1 MPLNIDI
8 QQILLHLLNFAI
20 LFTGLYVILYKPV
33 KEFMEK
39 RQEHFKEMEEKAE
52 AAKSDAEKLKKQYE
66 DKLAASDAEISEKKS
81 KAEAELG
88 AIRKDR
94 LEKAEAD
101 ADKIIRD
108 AKDTAER
115 EKKRIIRSADDE
127 AKDIIAE
134 AAEHIVNSSLSDNFD
149 AFLRDAERGK
159 Q

>member
-66 DKLAASDAEISEKKS
+66 DKLAASDAEISEKKN

-134 AAEHIVNSSLSDNFD
+134 AAEQIVNSSLSDNFD